1 MFWKG
6 CYKIYFV
13 WCVEP
18 VKEMSIAL
26 DSIYSWCENFTSAT
40 SVICDAHNLQICI
53 LQQAK
58 HIKWPQPILMQV
70 AGAPHPLQSIMLR
83 IIAFSLCNS
92 SKSNKRI
99 NNNGIYCTRD
109 VLGIRINASIVT
121 KTFFHKSILGGLFIQ
136 RGHTM
141 PYNWTIN
148 HIYIKRYICI
158 FIFQCICN
166 DMIMICL
173 FCKQLQIQRVP
184 EVESN
189 V

>member
-1 MFWKG
+1 MQPYRYLRFKHSPITYSDCFLFRIIKLLKFLLEMFWKG
-6 CYKIYFV
+6 CLKIYFV

-83 IIAFSLCNS
+83 IIAISLCNS

-121 KTFFHKSILGGLFIQ
+121 KTFFHESILGGLFIQ

-141 PYNWTIN
+141 PY
-148 HIYIKRYICI
+148 
-158 FIFQCICN
+158 
-166 DMIMICL
+166 L
-173 FCKQLQIQRVP
+173 SAL
-184 EVESN
+184 
-189 V
+189 